1 MQYTDPTRYIALWR
15 PEEPAAP
22 ASRHIQVTTRNRA
35 RFVLSRPFLA
45 SALTC
50 NTKVP
55 VDPAASPNDI
65 VVASAAVKRFG
76 EVIQKV
82 SESCQVPE
90 PRNPLAARKKGRTV
104 AQRTS
109 YRPSS
114 PTSPCAGITARMDV
128 GLVHAVWKHGRK
140 HLIYATTHG
149 VGALHV
155 VRSVPDVRGDGD
167 PALVNPEQ

>member
-1 MQYTDPTRYIALWR
+1 MQYADPTRYIALWR

-45 SALTC
+45 STLAC

-65 VVASAAVKRFG
+65 VAASAVVKRFG

-82 SESCQVPE
+82 SVLSSTRAPESTSGTQEGTNCCAANVLPSVFTHITVCRHYGAYGCRTRTRCLE
-90 PRNPLAARKKGRTV
+90 TWTETSDIRHDSRGRCTPRGTICTRRQGR
-104 AQRTS
+104 R
-109 YRPSS
+109 
-114 PTSPCAGITARMDV
+114 
-128 GLVHAVWKHGRK
+128 
-140 HLIYATTHG
+140 
-149 VGALHV
+149 
-155 VRSVPDVRGDGD
+155 
-167 PALVNPEQ
+167 